1 MIKKISLSLGL
12 FFLILF
18 LVGCGGS
25 TTPDVPKPHAVLTIA
40 VSPEPLAFS
49 RDFWTGFYS
58 STFQVIV
65 SEANG
70 VAATL
75 TTVSLRFIFGNS
87 IVYTLTAPG
96 GSVPAHGTFGGT
108 CSPVVP
114 SLFSEMKI
122 VLAGADANG
131 YPVNVQKSWFF
142 TVAASGRLEV
152 RR

>member
-1 MIKKISLSLGL
+1 VKQLSLSLAL
-12 FFLILF
+12 IFLA
-18 LVGCGGS
+18 VAMTGCGGS
-25 TTPDVPKPHAVLTIA
+25 TTPDVPKPRAVLTIA

-49 RDFWTGFYS
+49 RDFWTGSYS

-65 SEANG
+65 SETNG

-75 TTVSLRFIFGNS
+75 TTISLQFIFGNS

-96 GSVPAHGTFGGT
+96 GSVPARGTFGGT
-108 CSPVVP
+108 CNPVVP

-122 VLAGADANG
+122 VLAGVDSNG
-131 YPVNVQKSWFF
+131 YSVNVQKSWFF
-142 TVAASGRLEV
+142 TVSTNKLEA